1 MRRFLKFPILIGML
15 GLAPVLAHAH
25 AKPKVMV
32 PEANSTVSAPPQ
44 VSIVFSEALEPKFSS
59 LKLTD
64 ANSAVVS
71 KAASVVD
78 PADPKH
84 MTLELPKLSPGVYYV
99 HWVTAATDGHRMDGE
114 YSFTVK

>member
-1 MRRFLKFPILIGML
+1 MQSVWKTVALPCALLL
-15 GLAPVLAHAH
+15 GTLHAYAH

-32 PEANSTVSAPPQ
+32 PDANSTVSAPGQ
-44 VSIVFSEALEPKFSS
+44 VSVVFTEALEPKFSS

-64 ANSAVVS
+64 ANGTVLS

-78 PADPKH
+78 ASDHKH
-84 MTLELPKLSPGVYYV
+84 MTLDLPPLAPGVYYV
-99 HWVTAATDGHRMDGE
+99 HWASAATDGHRMDGQ